1 MEEGSYH
8 NNGSNC
14 LYRVPLESSAEEE
27 CILPLD
33 FETSISAMY
42 MTAEG
47 SCIYFV
53 MTDENAFG
61 KLYRY
66 NTESDVVEEMGIGEI
81 AAETYIVLN
90 GKVIYKKNYDDKVLY
105 SYNPLDNTEEIFSD
119 MTGLDDGD
127 SWDIRHDTNYVYVY
141 YTNADKKEAYY
152 LFLDYEGNYIGKAV
166 VSQEYKEDCYTG
178 DFMGGDEYLI
188 YRPSGAKKFM
198 YLKKDDII
206 NGTAYLKEA
215 KDETL
220 KLNENN

>member
-14 LYRVPLESSAEEE
+14 LYRVSLEGSAEEE

-53 MTDENAFG
+53 MADENAFG

-81 AAETYIVLN
+81 VRKPI
-90 GKVIYKKNYDDKVLY
+90 
-105 SYNPLDNTEEIFSD
+105 
-119 MTGLDDGD
+119 
-127 SWDIRHDTNYVYVY
+127 
-141 YTNADKKEAYY
+141 
-152 LFLDYEGNYIGKAV
+152 
-166 VSQEYKEDCYTG
+166 
-178 DFMGGDEYLI
+178 
-188 YRPSGAKKFM
+188 
-198 YLKKDDII
+198 
-206 NGTAYLKEA
+206 
-215 KDETL
+215 
-220 KLNENN
+220 